1 MNSICRVL
9 ALLVL
14 AAAVVHGCAKK
25 KDDEDPAPPAPPPPP
40 GPGDIVV
47 VSPNGGESFGATY
60 TRTVTWLPGDAYTGN
75 VDIDLSTDGG
85 TVFTQLVTDTPNDG
99 SENVV
104 LPNTTT
110 ATARI
115 RVSATDGDPAV
126 LLTPGDTSDANF
138 AISAMFPTVATLN
151 PVVAGSAAWGDYDND
166 GDLDLVVVGQ
176 DTVPIAKLYRNDA
189 GSFTDTLTPLA
200 GVESGQAAWGDF
212 DNDGDID
219 LVLGG
224 SPATTIYRN
233 DGGGVFT
240 SIGAVLPEIFR
251 GGLGWGDYDN
261 DGDLDLA
268 LLGED
273 AGTPVTQVFRN
284 DPGGFVNIGAGLLG
298 LYAGAIEWGDYD
310 RDGDLDLAV
319 AGWDA
324 VATEHAR
331 IYRNT
336 NGVFSD
342 IGAGLDGAPNAA
354 LAWGDYDTDGDLDLV
369 VCGGGPGIAP
379 HTDLYRNDDGTF
391 VQVAAGLQAVWGGAV
406 AWGDYDNDGDVDL
419 ALCGQAAI
427 AGNDLKGKL
436 YRNDGG
442 TFTDT
447 LAPLPQIMW
456 SALAWGDHDFD
467 GDSDLAIAGFD
478 GSTALTRVLGNT
490 GGLANDDPEAPI
502 GVQVFSSPGSALI
515 LWEPATDLETAQE
528 GLTYNLRIGVT
539 TSSGDFFYS
548 MAASSGRRRIA
559 WRGPIPHNPV
569 FCSTWID
576 LPPGGYFVSVQ
587 AIDSGMRGGAWST
600 PVPFSVP

>member
-1 MNSICRVL
+1 MNAICRIL

-14 AAAVVHGCAKK
+14 AAAVVPGCAKK

-47 VSPNGGESFGATY
+47 TSPNGGESFGATY

-75 VDIDLSTDGG
+75 VDLDLSTDGG
-85 TVFTQLVTDTPNDG
+85 TVFTQLATDTPNDG
-99 SENVV
+99 SESVV

-115 RVSATDGDPAV
+115 RVSATDGNPAV

-138 AISAMFPTVATLN
+138 AIIAMFPTVATLN

-166 GDLDLVVVGQ
+166 GDLDLALVGQ

-212 DNDGDID
+212 DNDGDLD

-224 SPATTIYRN
+224 TPATTIYRN

-240 SIGAVLPEIFR
+240 SIGAALPEINR
-251 GGLGWGDYDN
+251 GGLSWGDYDN

-273 AGTPVTQVFRN
+273 SGTPVTQVFRN

-319 AGWDA
+319 CGWDN
-324 VATEHAR
+324 VGTEHAR

-336 NGVFSD
+336 NSVFSD
-342 IGAGLDGAPNAA
+342 IGAGLDGAANAA

-369 VCGGGPGIAP
+369 VAGGFPQASA

-391 VQVAAGLQAVWGGAV
+391 VAVTAPFEDVQAGAL
-406 AWGDYDNDGDVDL
+406 AWGDYDGDGDVDL
-419 ALCGQAAI
+419 ALSGEGTAF
-427 AGNDLKGKL
+427 GDFKGKL

-447 LAPLPQIMW
+447 LAPVTGARW
-456 SALAWGDHDFD
+456 ASLAWGDYDFD
-467 GDSDLAIAGFD
+467 GDIDLAASGFSAV
-478 GSTALTRVLGNT
+478 GTFTRVLGNT
-490 GGLANDDPEAPI
+490 GGIANDDPEAPV
-502 GVQVFSSPGSALI
+502 GLQVFSSPGSALI
-515 LWEPATDLETAQE
+515 LWEPAADLETAQE

-539 TSSGDFFYS
+539 TSSADYFYS

-569 FCSTWID
+569 FCSAWID

-587 AIDSGMRGGAWST
+587 AIDSGMRGGAWSA